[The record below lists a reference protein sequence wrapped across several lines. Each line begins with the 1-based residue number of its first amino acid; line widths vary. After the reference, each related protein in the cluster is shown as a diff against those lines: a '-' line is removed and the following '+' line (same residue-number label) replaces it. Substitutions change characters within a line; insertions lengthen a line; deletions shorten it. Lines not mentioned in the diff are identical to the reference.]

1 MLFNQ
6 FLTYKQRHL
15 GGSSRPAA
23 VAIGRHPKE
32 HGIVLV
38 MAMIML
44 VVISLLAVNSMRNAT
59 STESVLGSVRTSQL
73 ASQAAE
79 IALSHC
85 EYSVNDV
92 VNSAGVYTTTF
103 TSSNILPTST
113 IPNWQSTTIWDTT
126 STVAIY
132 ILPIASVNLS
142 GMTSTTYLRP
152 PECMVERLA
161 RMGSSGVITTSSS
174 FVVTARGFG
183 PEIPAA
189 NAGRSRPMGSVVW
202 LQSTIQVN

>member
-1 MLFNQ
+1 MLFYQSSTN
-6 FLTYKQRHL
+6 KQRFP
-15 GGSSRPAA
+15 GGSSLPAMGA
-23 VAIGRHPKE
+23 NGRHPKE
-32 HGIVLV
+32 RGVVLV
-38 MAMIML
+38 IALIML
-44 VVISLLAVNSMRNAT
+44 VIISLLAVNSMRNAT

-92 VNSAGVYTTTF
+92 VNSAGLYTTTF
-103 TSSNILPTST
+103 TSANILPTST

-142 GMTSTTYLRP
+142 GMTMTTYLRP
-152 PECMVERLA
+152 PECMVERLPVMLSA
-161 RMGSSGVITTSSS
+161 GVISTSNS

-189 NAGRSRPMGSVVW
+189 NAGRSRPTGSVVW
-202 LQSTIQVN
+202 LQSTIQLN